1 MILVRHAH
9 AGNKT
14 NWTRDDGLRPLTARG
29 LVQAVSLVR
38 SLADDEVSVVWSS
51 PTVRCRQTVEPLAED
66 RGTEVQDNELLA
78 KDAPVEALFEW
89 LLAHQSE
96 PWALCT
102 HGEVFRALLDIARA
116 SGLVSAPVRA
126 TEKGAAWRVR
136 PHGDGTADLQY
147 VPPLLLG

>member
-14 NWTRDDGLRPLTARG
+14 NWARDDGLRPLTARG

-38 SLADDEVSVVWSS
+38 SLAEDDVSVVWSS
-51 PTVRCRQTVEPLAED
+51 PTVRCRQTVEPLGAD
-66 RGTEVQDNELLA
+66 RGVEVHDHALLA
-78 KDAPVEALFEW
+78 KDAPVDALFEW

-102 HGEVFRALLDIARA
+102 HGEVFRALLDVARA
-116 SGLVSAPVRA
+116 SGLMAAPVRA

-136 PHGDGTADLQY
+136 SHGDGSADLEY